1 MSPEPSEASKAGN
14 KKKNN
19 TKKTVKA
26 QRRGWGLGRGGGVKT
41 ADGKE
46 DDRGLG
52 GLKVENKAKH
62 VERRE
67 GGKKMSREIQS
78 E

>member
-1 MSPEPSEASKAGN
+1 MSPEPSEASKARN
-14 KKKNN
+14 KKKKSN
-19 TKKTVKA
+19 TKKVVKA
-26 QRRGWGLGRGGGVKT
+26 QRRDGGA
-41 ADGKE
+41 ADGKG

-52 GLKVENKAKH
+52 GLKGENKAKH

-67 GGKKMSREIQS
+67 GKKKKMSREIQS